1 MWCSRRHH
9 HRPTRTAGDE
19 RFFSESKQSDKNDP
33 TNGSQQALRPWATT
47 ICHAGNVGRRFSLS
61 VILPVRAHPPRAT
74 SPARPARPRSV
85 APDDGGV
92 ARDRRRVPP
101 ARARFARAGSRA
113 SSATSP
119 VGACSASLARAVAAP
134 GRATPPPRPADAPPA
149 RLRGGGRRGAGAAQG
164 GEQESA
170 LAFEPKS
177 KSSKRRDG
185 SKTRRA
191 KITVEGPP
199 SKRRGE
205 ATPTIQSASEEAY
218 ILFLFAYVV
227 VIFLGGLVLAVS
239 AFGILPDKLDSW
251 VTETL
256 YPSYSPIVIGFLV
269 FSSIYG
275 LVKTRDDPNSAVG
288 K

>member
-1 MWCSRRHH
+1 MVASLAIAGAS
-9 HRPTRTAGDE
+9 PT
-19 RFFSESKQSDKNDP
+19 
-33 TNGSQQALRPWATT
+33 
-47 ICHAGNVGRRFSLS
+47 
-61 VILPVRAHPPRAT
+61 
-74 SPARPARPRSV
+74 
-85 APDDGGV
+85 
-92 ARDRRRVPP
+92 

-134 GRATPPPRPADAPPA
+134 GRATLASAPRGRAA
-149 RLRGGGRRGAGAAQG
+149 RLVRAAEGDEGAGAAQG

-177 KSSKRRDG
+177 KSKRKRRDG

-191 KITVEGPP
+191 KITVEGAAIEAA
-199 SKRRGE
+199 RGE